1 MKSLDPNSL
10 DKSQTAFTTDN
21 DENLQVIRDRE
32 SQSETGTRRRDLLS
46 ALDRLADLTG
56 IAHSAIATSSTALR
70 LAFSRINAPAARL
83 SRKSLQNIKSGVL
96 QAVKR
101 YGPPK
106 VSLTKRIPLTPMWHS
121 VVDLIVD
128 NQRRYGMHR
137 IACYGSAVG
146 IEPQQFTSP
155 DLMGFYQAV
164 EHEGVL
170 KDPKKT
176 LNQAITGWNWCA
188 RHIRGWPT
196 HRLGSPLPSTRYR
209 RPLEAFSESFR
220 SDLTLWRS
228 RLLDNGAMMFE
239 GPIQKHRPNTVECQT
254 NALLRFASLLVKQ
267 SIVQLDQFNALADI
281 VRPSRVKAGLFAMK
295 GRGAKISYM
304 RQTAVVLLKVARHHC
319 HLPESEIE
327 ELSGYLRHLPRQ
339 RGMTD
344 KNLELLKQF
353 DDQENVA
360 HLFGFP
366 AEERRR
372 GLRETNPIRQ
382 AKRFERALFVEILLW
397 TALRMQNM
405 RTIKFKENIRWSR
418 GECILTFG
426 KSEMKNGC
434 SFEHFLPEHVAMAL
448 KTFVSTYRPR
458 LPGSS
463 GPYLFPGPSGGP
475 KHHATLG
482 GDFTKVMW
490 TRCGLVIT
498 PHLVRHLIAHLLVS
512 DDPQLLEVVAQHLGH
527 KTSESTRTYYL
538 PNGSR
543 SASRAFAK
551 ILEERLD
558 KIRKSRKGGPK

>member
-1 MKSLDPNSL
+1 MKRLDPNSL
-10 DKSQTAFTTDN
+10 DKSENAFTSDK
-21 DENLQVIRDRE
+21 DENLQIIRDRVTQNE
-32 SQSETGTRRRDLLS
+32 SGIRRRDLLS
-46 ALDRLADLTG
+46 ALDRLADLTEM
-56 IAHSAIATSSTALR
+56 ALSAIATSSPALR
-70 LAFSRINAPAARL
+70 LAFSRVNAPAAGL

-96 QAVKR
+96 QAVKLH
-101 YGPPK
+101 GLPK
-106 VSLTKRIPLTPMWHS
+106 VSLTKRIPLTPMWHG
-121 VVDLIVD
+121 VVDLIAD

-137 IACYGSAVG
+137 IACYGSFVG
-146 IEPQQFTSP
+146 IEPPQFTSS
-155 DLMGFYQAV
+155 DLIGFYQAV
-164 EHEGVL
+164 KHEGVL

-188 RHIRGWPT
+188 KHVRGWPK
-196 HRLGSPLPSTRYR
+196 HRLGSPFPSTRYR
-209 RPLEAFSESFR
+209 RPLEKFSEPFR
-220 SDLTLWRS
+220 ADLALWRS
-228 RLLDNGAMMFE
+228 RLLDMGAMMFE
-239 GPIQKHRPNTVECQT
+239 GPIQKLRPNTVDCQAK
-254 NALLRFASLLVKQ
+254 ALLRFASLLEDQ
-267 SIVQLDQFNALADI
+267 DIVQLGELNALAEI

-295 GRGAKISYM
+295 GRGVKLSYM
-304 RQTAVVLLKVARHHC
+304 RQAAVVLLKVARHHC

-360 HLFGFP
+360 RLFGFP
-366 AEERRR
+366 ADERRR
-372 GLRETNPIRQ
+372 GLRERNPLCQ
-382 AKRFERALFVEILLW
+382 AKRFERALFAEILLW
-397 TALRMQNM
+397 SALRMQNM

-434 SFEHFLPEHVAMAL
+434 SFEHFLPEHVATAL

-475 KHHATLG
+475 MHHSTLG
-482 GDFTKVMW
+482 GDFTKMMW
-490 TRCGLVIT
+490 TRCGLVMT
-498 PHLVRHLIAHLLVS
+498 PHLVRHLIAHFLVS
-512 DDPQLLEVVAQHLGH
+512 DDPGLLEVVAQHLGH

-543 SASRAFAK
+543 AASRAFVK

-558 KIRKSRKGGPK
+558 KIPKSRKGNPK